1 MALGVLRPVGAA
13 LRGLRMQAWYEARFE
28 REMGCT
34 EADLLQSLPGA
45 VKGRAVTL
53 STGAAEVVIDAGR
66 LALRWQTLPMRQIAL
81 VRLPRLAVSFEFIDV
96 SDEVRQAF
104 MRYFDLY
111 TQRGGG

>member
-1 MALGVLRPVGAA
+1 
-13 LRGLRMQAWYEARFE
+13 MQAWYEARFD

-34 EADLLQSLPGA
+34 EADLLHSLPGA

-66 LALRWQTLPMRQIAL
+66 LALRWHALPERQIAL
-81 VRLPRLAVSFEFIDV
+81 VRLPRLAVSFEFVDV
-96 SDEVRQAF
+96 SDEARQAF

>member
-1 MALGVLRPVGAA
+1 
-13 LRGLRMQAWYEARFE
+13 MQAWYDAQFE

-45 VKGRAVTL
+45 VKGRALTL
-53 STGAAEVVIDAGR
+53 STAAAEVAIDAGH
-66 LALRWQTLPMRQIAL
+66 LALRWHTLPERQIAL
-81 VRLPRLAVSFEFIDV
+81 VRLPRLAVSFEFVDV
-96 SDEVRQAF
+96 GDETRQAF

>member
-1 MALGVLRPVGAA
+1 
-13 LRGLRMQAWYEARFE
+13 MQAWYDARFE

-34 EADLLQSLPGA
+34 EADLRQSLPGA

-53 STGAAEVVIDAGR
+53 STGSAEIRIDAGH
-66 LALRWQTLPMRQIAL
+66 LALKWQTLPARQIAL
-81 VRLPRLAVSFEFIDV
+81 VRLPRLAISFEFVDV
-96 SDEVRQAF
+96 SDEARQAF

>member
-1 MALGVLRPVGAA
+1 
-13 LRGLRMQAWYEARFE
+13 MQAGYAAQFD

-34 EADLLQSLPGA
+34 EAELLQWLPGA
-45 VKGRAVTL
+45 VRGRALAL

-66 LALRWQTLPMRQIAL
+66 LVLRWQTLPMRQIAL
-81 VRLPRLAVSFEFIDV
+81 VRLPRLAIRFEFV
-96 SDEVRQAF
+96 GVGEAARQDF